1 MPSASRLV
9 TLLMPFSVTRM
20 MFRYPLVEI
29 VGLRVTR
36 ALLAEPQFDAA
47 ARIEHG
53 TAVTSRWPRPH

>member
-1 MPSASRLV
+1 
-9 TLLMPFSVTRM
+9 MPFSVTRM